1 MLKGPVRM
9 KVEILRNIIIQTQ
22 MERLIGTEVRVNGFR
37 ENKGEKLLQLLK
49 SKMEVRVAHGFNSNK
64 NTSLIQKGGT
74 CT

>member
-9 KVEILRNIIIQTQ
+9 KVDRLRNIKMQIQ
-22 MERLIGTEVRVNGFR
+22 MEQLRDTEVRVNRFR